1 MTIAIYCD
9 IMCELVAE
17 RLAMNA
23 FAFPAIR
30 GVQAGRAYYVVMVPL
45 GAVGSLLRFN
55 DGAVPDELRAQRR
68 LNKSR
73 IPALVRYITS
83 NPKEYVLSALTA
95 TIDGRFHF
103 EPSDMNGPLRSI
115 GTLSVDM
122 TATILVN
129 DGQHRR
135 AAIIEV
141 LRERPHF
148 AHETVAVTLFP
159 DHGLERSRQMF
170 VDLNQHGVKPS
181 RSIRLLYD
189 GRDERAKL
197 SRAVVD
203 WVPLFRDMTDFG
215 RSNLTA
221 SSPKL
226 FAFSNLHAAVS
237 TFVSETGEVDQAKV
251 IEFWAAVAEAI
262 PDWGLAHRGQM
273 TPAALRREKV
283 HAHGVALEA
292 IAIAGARLLNDPRL
306 DWRTAINRLGDVDW
320 ARSNSA
326 LWEGRAL
333 LVGRINRSRT
343 SVMLTAEKIWS
354 LTTNGTDAPGQ
365 VG

>member
-1 MTIAIYCD
+1 
-9 IMCELVAE
+9 
-17 RLAMNA
+17 MNA
-23 FAFPAIR
+23 YAFPAIR

-45 GAVGSLLRFN
+45 GAVGSLLRF
-55 DGAVPDELRAQRR
+55 DDDAVPDELRAQRR

-73 IPALVRYITS
+73 VPAIARYITS
-83 NPKEYVLSALTA
+83 NPKQYVLSALTA
-95 TIDGRFHF
+95 TIDGGFHF
-103 EPSDMNGPLRSI
+103 ESSDTEGALRSV

-170 VDLNQHGVKPS
+170 VDLNQHVVKPS

-189 GRDERAKL
+189 ARDERARL

-203 WVPLFRDMTDFG
+203 GILLFRDMTDFS

-221 SSPKL
+221 GSPKL
-226 FAFSNLHAAVS
+226 FAFSNLHTAVS
-237 TFVSETGEVDQAKV
+237 AFASEVGAIGETGEALVM
-251 IEFWAAVAEAI
+251 EFWAAVAEAI
-262 PDWGLAHRGQM
+262 PDWRLAHNGQVA
-273 TPAALRREKV
+273 PADLRREKV

-292 IAIAGARLLNDPRL
+292 IAIVGARLFADPGL
-306 DWRTAINRLGDVDW
+306 DWRAAISRLADVDW
-320 ARSNSA
+320 ARANMA

-354 LTTNGTDAPGQ
+354 LTTNGADASRQ